1 MFLTPLFSKLIELI
15 RDSEIKPC
23 SLRLTPTSLEP
34 FKRNYKGTVK
44 ASQNYF
50 TEGKGCCGSAYCQNE
65 QWLMKRREVGAGR

>member
-15 RDSEIKPC
+15 TDSEIKPF
-23 SLRLTPTSLEP
+23 SLQLTPISLEP

-50 TEGKGCCGSAYCQNE
+50 MEGKGCYDSAYCQNE
-65 QWLMKRREVGAGR
+65 QWLMKRREVGVGR